1 MVIALIGIMA
11 ALLAGN
17 AGAFIE
23 TAKEEPPARVLRKAV
38 LDATYLASQT
48 KGITYLRFDDENGT
62 LVIENSGGTQIALHR
77 IVELPDEDDF
87 EAKANEFSLIFE
99 AEVPLAGVDGGEGD
113 WEEDEIILRRVAF
126 HPSGVST
133 PFLAR
138 LLTGFSEDEEE
149 KTFRFDPFSGY
160 LRLEPEDDL

>member
-77 IVELPDEDDF
+77 IVELPDELLVGVVDDPAPAVPV
-87 EAKANEFSLIFE
+87 ECRDQIPDVLGSPARLPLRQTVQIPHPDLVER
-99 AEVPLAGVDGGEGD
+99 AEV
-113 WEEDEIILRRVAF
+113 
-126 HPSGVST
+126 
-133 PFLAR
+133 
-138 LLTGFSEDEEE
+138 
-149 KTFRFDPFSGY
+149 
-160 LRLEPEDDL
+160 LEMHTYSPHVRSHALVIEL